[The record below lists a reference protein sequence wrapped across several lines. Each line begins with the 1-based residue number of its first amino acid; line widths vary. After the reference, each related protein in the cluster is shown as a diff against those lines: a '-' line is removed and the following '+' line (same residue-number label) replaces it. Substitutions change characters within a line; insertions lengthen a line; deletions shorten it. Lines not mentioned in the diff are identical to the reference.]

1 MIKLPSYIRNIIN
14 VLNIYQYE
22 AYVVG
27 GAVRDALLGKEPK
40 DYDIVTSAKPDKVI
54 DIFEKLN
61 YQVIPTGLKHGT
73 VTVLDE
79 GNPIEI
85 TTFRVDGKYSDNRS
99 PDTVTFV
106 ETLEEDLS
114 RRDITINAMAY
125 HPDLGIIDY
134 FSGES
139 FLEQKC
145 IKTVGNA
152 NERFKEDAL
161 RMMRVIR
168 FACQLDFEIERY
180 TFEGIQINA
189 ELIKNV
195 SNERV
200 RDELVKILLSDCPT
214 KGIELLQKSGLLQ
227 YVLPELNK
235 CVGFDQRNP
244 HHNKDVFKHTLK
256 VLENVPKNI
265 NIRLAALLHDIGK
278 PTTFS
283 VGEDGVGHFYS
294 HHLKGYDLTQDIL
307 RRLKFDNK
315 TVENVSILVKE
326 HMSRYPHIRK
336 SSIKKLINR
345 IGKNNIDDLINLQ
358 IADIIGS
365 IPPYDFKNVID
376 LKEEIYRV
384 LNEKEPLSI
393 KDLNINGYDLI
404 NIGMEPGK
412 QMGEILNK
420 LLEMVLENPDLN
432 TKDILLEEAK
442 RLREVKKYEMF
453 LS

>member
-1 MIKLPSYIRNIIN
+1 VIKLPSYIRNIIN
-14 VLNIYQYE
+14 ILNIYQYE

-27 GAVRDALLGKEPK
+27 GAVRDTLLGKEPK

-73 VTVLDE
+73 VTVLIDN
-79 GNPIEI
+79 NPVEV
-85 TTFRVDGKYSDNRS
+85 TTFRVDGKYSDNRR
-99 PDTVTFV
+99 PDSVTFV

-134 FSGES
+134 FGGES

-152 NERFKEDAL
+152 SERFQEDAL
-161 RMMRVIR
+161 RMMRAIR
-168 FACQLDFEIERY
+168 FSCQLDFKIEQY

-195 SNERV
+195 SNERI
-200 RDELVKILLSDCPT
+200 RDELVKILLSDYPA
-214 KGIELLQKSGLLQ
+214 KGIELLQKSWLLQ
-227 YVLPELNK
+227 YILPELNE
-235 CVGFDQRNP
+235 CVGFDQKNP

-265 NIRLAALLHDIGK
+265 NVRLAALLHDIGK
-278 PTTFS
+278 PITFS
-283 VGEDGVGHFYS
+283 MGEDGFGHFYS
-294 HHLKGYDLTQDIL
+294 HHMKGYDLTQDIL

-315 TVENVSILVKE
+315 TIENVPILVKE

-336 SSIKKLINR
+336 SNIKKLINR
-345 IGKNNIDDLINLQ
+345 VGIDNIDNLINLQ

-365 IPPYDFKNVID
+365 NPPFDFKNVIE
-376 LKEEIYRV
+376 LKEEINRI
-384 LNEKEPLSI
+384 LNTEEPLSV
-393 KDLNINGYDLI
+393 KDLEISGYDLMQL
-404 NIGMEPGK
+404 GMKPGK
-412 QMGEILNK
+412 KMGIALNE
-420 LLEMVLENPDLN
+420 LLEKVLENPELN
-432 TKDILLEEAK
+432 TKNHLIEEAK
-442 RLREVKKYEMF
+442 SL
-453 LS
+453 LQTL

>member
-1 MIKLPSYIRNIIN
+1 MIKLPGYIKNIIN
-14 VLNIYQYE
+14 ILNIYQYE

-27 GAVRDALLGKEPK
+27 GAVRDSLLGKEPK

-79 GNPIEI
+79 CNPIEI
-85 TTFRVDGKYSDNRS
+85 TTFRVDGKYSDNRR
-99 PDTVTFV
+99 PDSVTFV

-134 FSGES
+134 FGGES

-152 NERFKEDAL
+152 SERFKEDAL

-168 FACQLDFEIERY
+168 SACQLDFEIERY

-195 SNERV
+195 SNERI
-200 RDELVKILLSDCPT
+200 RDELIKILLSDCPSR
-214 KGIELLQKSGLLQ
+214 GIELLQESGLLQ
-227 YVLPELNK
+227 YILSELNY
-235 CVGFDQRNP
+235 CVGFDQNNP

-265 NIRLAALLHDIGK
+265 NVRLAALLHDIGK

-294 HHLKGYDLTQDIL
+294 HHMKGYDLVQDIL
-307 RRLKFDNK
+307 KRLKFDNK
-315 TVENVSILVKE
+315 TVENVSVLVKE

-345 IGKNNIDDLINLQ
+345 IGENNIDDLINLQ

-393 KDLNINGYDLI
+393 KDLDINGYDLI
-404 NIGMEPGK
+404 NIGMKPGK

-432 TKDILLEEAK
+432 TKDILIKEAK
-442 RLREVKKYEMF
+442 SLMEIKNEK
-453 LS
+453 